1 MARKVL
7 ASRYASG
14 RIAEEPNKSF
24 AALQDRVMVK
34 RTAPIRVITFLLL
47 AAYGAS
53 CQKRP
58 SADLLL
64 GLQFGG
70 SNSPEMQRQ
79 EMQPWRSLPDAPSSI
94 QPPSQVQGFHTFVNR
109 SEEHTSELQSL

>member
-1 MARKVL
+1 MAREVL
-7 ASRYASG
+7 TSRCASA
-14 RIAEEPNKSF
+14 RIAEQPNKSF

-47 AAYGAS
+47 AACGAL

-58 SADLLL
+58 SADLLP
-64 GLQFGG
+64 GLQFDG
-70 SNSPEMQRQ
+70 SNSPKMQSQ

-94 QPPSQVQGFHTFVNR
+94 QPR
-109 SEEHTSELQSL
+109 SEERRVGKECRS